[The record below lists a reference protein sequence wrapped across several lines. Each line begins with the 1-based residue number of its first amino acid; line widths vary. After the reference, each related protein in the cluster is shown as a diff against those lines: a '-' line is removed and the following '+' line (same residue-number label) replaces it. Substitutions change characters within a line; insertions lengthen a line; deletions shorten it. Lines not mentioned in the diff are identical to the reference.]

1 MAGHGEKLSQRQ
13 ELAISALL
21 TEPSLL
27 DAAQRVRI
35 GERTLRRWLHAP
47 EHQAF
52 QAAYREAKRDVVEQA
67 ITQVQQATG
76 KAVATLLAVMDDPL
90 SPASA
95 KVSAAR
101 AVLEQALKAVELED
115 LEARIARLEAAQAA
129 QPLTTNGI
137 YAGRSRR

>member
-1 MAGHGEKLSQRQ
+1 MAVSQPPLSRRA
-13 ELAISALL
+13 EGAISALL
-21 TEPSLL
+21 TTASIE
-27 DAAQRVRI
+27 DAAHQAGI
-35 GERTLRRWLHAP
+35 GARTLYRWLR
-47 EHQAF
+47 EDGTF
-52 QAAYREAKRDVVEQA
+52 QTAYRAAKRSVVEQA

-90 SPASA
+90 SPASS

-101 AVLEQALKAVELED
+101 AVLEQALRAVEIED
-115 LEARIARLEAAQAA
+115 LEARIATLEAAQAA